1 MSCFNVEGEKHVSYE
16 DIPNGDISVQFEN
29 EKPLDSL
36 QFPNKGDSVFKPP
49 THSLLYHLNQIKKTA
64 LNPVDFAALLGELV
78 INSMYMTVLMGLSIG
93 IPISMLYMGFKY
105 YDKCPAEFLII
116 FYLLVNGFIL
126 TIRQVL
132 DLKLR
137 IQRRLLPPS
146 KRHLPQQ
153 MTCGVCC
160 NQFLTFLAISFFLA
174 SNIWILS
181 VNPVMNDPHSL
192 KFCHPV
198 LYSYVCWLTIG
209 VYSLLAAG
217 VCFCFGGTVI
227 GCVVRGCD

>member
-16 DIPNGDISVQFEN
+16 DIPNGDISLQFEN
-29 EKPLDSL
+29 EMPLDSL

-78 INSMYMTVLMGLSIG
+78 INSS
-93 IPISMLYMGFKY
+93 FKY